1 MKYITIILTLISFK
15 ISAQEITIKDILT
28 QHHIEGVSISSNT
41 NSTGVISNKKGISK
55 LDSFKRNDTL
65 LIQHLAYQNLSIT
78 KKDIQNNSI
87 FLVLKIHT
95 LDNVEIKDSK
105 LNHFKETSI
114 FTKINAIKIAN
125 VQSAQT
131 SDLLEKTMGLSIQK
145 SQNGG
150 GSPNLRGMEA
160 NRLLIILDG
169 IPLNNTIFRGGHLQS
184 ASIINPN
191 FLQGAEVLFGPAS
204 VAYGNGAMG
213 GAVLFN
219 TKDPENENNNQ
230 FIQQYAISLNLSFC
244 I

>member
-28 QHHIEGVSISSNT
+28 QHNIEGVSISSNT
-41 NSTGVISNKKGISK
+41 NSTGVISNNKGISK

-95 LDNVEIKDSK
+95 LDNVEINDSK
-105 LNHFKETSI
+105 LSHFKETSI

-160 NRLLIILDG
+160 NRLLIIVDG
-169 IPLNNTIFRGGHLQS
+169 IALNNTIFRSGHLQ
-184 ASIINPN
+184 
-191 FLQGAEVLFGPAS
+191 
-204 VAYGNGAMG
+204 
-213 GAVLFN
+213 N
-219 TKDPENENNNQ
+219 TATIK
-230 FIQQYAISLNLSFC
+230 SFY
-244 I
+244 

>member
-1 MKYITIILTLISFK
+1 MKYIPIILTLISFK
-15 ISAQEITIKDILT
+15 ISAQEITIKDILS
-28 QHHIEGVSISSNT
+28 QKPVEGVSISSNT
-41 NSTGVISNKKGISK
+41 NNTGVISNNKGISK

-87 FLVLKIHT
+87 FLVLKTHT
-95 LDNVEIKDSK
+95 LDNVEINDSK

-160 NRLLIILDG
+160 NRLLIIIDG
-169 IPLNNTIFRGGHLQS
+169 IALNNTIFRS
-184 ASIINPN
+184 KNYVSI
-191 FLQGAEVLFGPAS
+191 
-204 VAYGNGAMG
+204 
-213 GAVLFN
+213 
-219 TKDPENENNNQ
+219 
-230 FIQQYAISLNLSFC
+230 
-244 I
+244 